1 MVKVNLKEPTEEEI
15 AANLAQGRKDTL
27 EGEVLS
33 LIELK
38 KNLQVGMDEIVK
50 KTEEGE
56 IKIKENILELEKV
69 QTKITEAGKSLTEN
83 TKILEEVKTK
93 IEEAEKSHTDFMAN
107 AVIEKE
113 NISIEISGLISS
125 REKEKQ
131 TTKDEIQA
139 LEDSKAPLTEEAE
152 ALSKNIEILKQKELD
167 QIETNNK
174 LEEENI
180 ALVKEKQTFYL
191 NLDKLNETVTTQD
204 TIIENGRAE
213 IKKIEEVI
221 TLKKEEEKNVDSK
234 IEKKNAEYAELE
246 KSAFTI
252 LAKNDLLDQRET
264 FLRSQYERAG
274 INWE

>member
-1 MVKVNLKEPTEEEI
+1 MKINTKEPTEEEI

-27 EGEVLS
+27 EGEVFT

-38 KNLQVGMDEIVK
+38 KNLQTGMDEIVK

-56 IKIKENILELEKV
+56 IKIKENIIELEKV
-69 QTKITEAGKSLTEN
+69 QTKIAEAEKSLTKN
-83 TKILEEVKTK
+83 TKTLEEVKTK
-93 IEEAEKSHTDFMAN
+93 TEEVEKSHADFMAN

-113 NISIEISGLISS
+113 SITTEISGLISS

-139 LEDSKAPLTEEAE
+139 LEESKAPLTEEAE
-152 ALSKNIEILKQKELD
+152 ALAKNIEILKQKELD

-191 NLDKLNETVTTQD
+191 NLDKLNETVSIQD
-204 TIIENGRAE
+204 TIIENGKTE
-213 IKKIEEVI
+213 IKKIEEAI

-246 KSAFTI
+246 KSAFAI
-252 LAKNDLLDQRET
+252 LTKNDLLDQRET

>member
-1 MVKVNLKEPTEEEI
+1 MKINTKEPTEEEI

-27 EGEVLS
+27 EGEVFT

-38 KNLQVGMDEIVK
+38 KNLQTGMDEIVK

-56 IKIKENILELEKV
+56 IKIKENIIELEKV
-69 QTKITEAGKSLTEN
+69 QTKIA
-83 TKILEEVKTK
+83 
-93 IEEAEKSHTDFMAN
+93 EAEKSLTKNTKTIEKIKKKTEEVEKSHADFMAN

-113 NISIEISGLISS
+113 SITTEISGLISS

-139 LEDSKAPLTEEAE
+139 LEESKAPLTEEAE
-152 ALSKNIEILKQKELD
+152 ALAKNIEILKQKELD

-191 NLDKLNETVTTQD
+191 K
-204 TIIENGRAE
+204 II
-213 IKKIEEVI
+213 
-221 TLKKEEEKNVDSK
+221 
-234 IEKKNAEYAELE
+234 
-246 KSAFTI
+246 
-252 LAKNDLLDQRET
+252 
-264 FLRSQYERAG
+264 
-274 INWE
+274 

>member
-246 KSAFTI
+246 KSAFAI
-252 LAKNDLLDQRET
+252 LTKNDLLDQRET